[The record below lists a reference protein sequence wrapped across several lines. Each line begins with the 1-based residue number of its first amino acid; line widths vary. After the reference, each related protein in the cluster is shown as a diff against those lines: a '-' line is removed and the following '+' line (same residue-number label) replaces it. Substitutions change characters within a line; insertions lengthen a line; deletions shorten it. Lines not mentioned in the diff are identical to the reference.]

1 MLSFYLSYSSLILG
15 FKSTWFMEEKGKKL
29 SLLIKEHVVEKKL
42 NILYL
47 FHGQAH
53 EGTNGQEKTCPSS
66 SQTLLQSCRE
76 DGPS

>member
-1 MLSFYLSYSSLILG
+1 MVYG
-15 FKSTWFMEEKGKKL
+15 GKGKKL

-53 EGTNGQEKTCPSS
+53 EGTNGQEKQVHHRHRLYYSLVGKMAPADT
-66 SQTLLQSCRE
+66 QNE
-76 DGPS
+76 E